1 MRPVQREEILDY
13 VTYSERRDEIRR
25 AVLAA
30 KDLRRVSVGRYL
42 TFLFENRDTVR
53 YQVQEMIRAERI
65 VKEADIRRELD
76 TYNELLGGP
85 GGFGVT
91 LLVEIDEREER
102 ARLLPRWF
110 QLPERIFLE
119 LEDGTRVAPRIDERQ
134 RDERRLSA
142 VQFLQFDT
150 EGRVPVAL
158 GVDWPEEGLVERTL
172 LDPSQ
177 RAALALDLQNV
188 GAEQN
193 VGTEQNVG
201 AERRG
206 APAER

>member
-1 MRPVQREEILDY
+1 MKPVEREEILDY

-25 AVLAA
+25 AVMAA
-30 KDLRRVSVGRYL
+30 KDLRRVSVGPYL

-53 YQVQEMIRAERI
+53 YQVQEMLRAERI

-76 TYNELLGGP
+76 TYNELLGAP

-91 LLVEIDEREER
+91 LLVEIDDREER

-110 QLPERIFLE
+110 GLPERVFLE
-119 LEDGTRVAPRIDERQ
+119 LEDGTRVAPRVDERQ

-150 EGRVPVAL
+150 AGRVPIAL
-158 GVDWPEEGLVERTL
+158 GVDWPEEGLSERTA

-177 RAALALDLQNV
+177 RAALSADLGNRP
-188 GAEQN
+188 
-193 VGTEQNVG
+193 
-201 AERRG
+201 AERSG
-206 APAER
+206 APAGR